1 MLYYLS
7 HWKEKYEFI
16 LDFFFIIYT
25 FYRNKKDINKNASL
39 NISTVTIYF
48 RPLGEIG
55 YSILKSP
62 RFGLFLKKFD
72 LKKM

>member
-48 RPLGEIG
+48 PLF
-55 YSILKSP
+55 SP
-62 RFGLFLKKFD
+62 TWGNWLLHFKIT
-72 LKKM
+72 